1 MLDYYRI
8 FVVFVLIDVL
18 GLCFPWYG
26 LPYAAIIC
34 TVAVI
39 SIEGLSIV
47 ENFKKKKSHAAE
59 VAKNIIECLT
69 KEDAEKIIKS
79 IKEEKKRYERN

>member
-8 FVVFVLIDVL
+8 FIIFVLIDVL
-18 GLCFPWYG
+18 GLCFPWYN
-26 LPYAAIIC
+26 LPYGAIIC

-47 ENFKKKKSHAAE
+47 ENFRKKKSHAADVAE
-59 VAKNIIECLT
+59 VVKNIIECLT
-69 KEDAEKIIKS
+69 KEEAEKIIKT
-79 IKEEKKRYERN
+79 IKEERKR